1 MPWNKYHYCK
11 SHIVFTSLVPFHVR
25 LAAVAHFCVCGG
37 GGEIGDSAGIV
48 YRVHR
53 LVLWDFEEVWCSSG
67 A

>member
-1 MPWNKYHYCK
+1 MEQIPLLQISYRIYIPC
-11 SHIVFTSLVPFHVR
+11 SISCQIGSCGTL
-25 LAAVAHFCVCGG
+25 LCVWG